1 MDLIWI
7 TQAGYLTGYKIFVRF
22 SNSKSGVV
30 DLAGKLKGEVF
41 EPLVDIDFFKNF
53 TLNSWTL
60 EWPNGADLA
69 PEFLYELVQQG
80 KAELSEK

>member
-1 MDLIWI
+1 MDLVWI
-7 TQAGYLTGYKIFVRF
+7 TEAEYLSEYKIFIRF
-22 SNSKSGVV
+22 SDSKSGVV

-41 EPLVDIDFFKNF
+41 ELLDNVDYFKNF

-69 PEFLYELVQQG
+69 PEFLYELVEQG